1 MTKRIFRS
9 IFTVVVSVLAVSLV
23 LIIWLLFNSFSSDRM
38 EQLKMQTE
46 LAAQG
51 VETEGEAYF
60 SGLQPKDYRITWV
73 SPKGEV
79 LFDSDFDAAKM
90 ENHLEREEIKEAIAS
105 GEGESVRYSDTLT

>member
-46 LAAQG
+46 LAAQL
-51 VETEGEAYF
+51 
-60 SGLQPKDYRITWV
+60 SLI
-73 SPKGEV
+73 
-79 LFDSDFDAAKM
+79 
-90 ENHLEREEIKEAIAS
+90 HI
-105 GEGESVRYSDTLT
+105 